1 MVKELAVAVGKGILT
16 LAAIACGLGVG
27 ALYLLGRDLDESL
40 KPVTEI
46 SRYREVRQSF
56 DPEATLIQHFP
67 PEIPREARNV
77 RLYFVPGFLQGA
89 AVLQLRM
96 QLPPDRVQ
104 KIQARFRKTAKL
116 KYIPGG
122 KDNNLQ
128 PETSPNGVVITHE
141 YRFHTGESSDRP
153 FPKNYELLVTEDT
166 SGAPT
171 YNWKHPNLAG
181 VAIDPATSEVVYWAE
196 SG

>member
-1 MVKELAVAVGKGILT
+1 MVKKLVAVVGKTLLT
-16 LAAIACGLGVG
+16 IVAIACLLSVG

-46 SRYREVRQSF
+46 SRYREVRHSF
-56 DPEATLIQHFP
+56 DPEATLVRHFP
-67 PEIPREARNV
+67 PEIPPEARNV

-96 QLPPDRVQ
+96 KLPPAQVQ
-104 KIQARFRKTAKL
+104 KIQARFRKTAKF
-116 KYIPGG
+116 KYIPGD
-122 KDNNLQ
+122 KDNSLH
-128 PETSPNGVVITHE
+128 PETSPQGVVISHE
-141 YRFHTGESSDRP
+141 YIFHTGESRDRP
-153 FPKNYELLVTEDT
+153 FPKNYELLVIEDT

-181 VAIDPATSEVVYWAE
+181 VAIDLVTSEVVYWAE